1 MEQKGSL
8 SFELHLSTSN
18 NPANNSYVIHLSIDL
33 GQVKISKKI
42 NNRTTIINETMDRDF
57 VLHEGKNKYW
67 LSIDHANLL
76 LKYGQGEVRDRST
89 LIRSDVTKA
98 EKDLVRQI
106 EFVHV
111 TFNNSNILA
120 NYEWYEYKKSSRFGA
135 SNIRATYL
143 RITVGSNT
151 GSTPGIP
158 YVLEIWP
165 PGHYSPVHAHANA
178 YGIIRV
184 LYGEIHVKLYR
195 ALDLKKMKTIHQ
207 TTIHEDQVT

>member
-120 NYEWYEYKKSSRFGA
+120 NYEWYEYK
-135 SNIRATYL
+135 
-143 RITVGSNT
+143 
-151 GSTPGIP
+151 
-158 YVLEIWP
+158 
-165 PGHYSPVHAHANA
+165 
-178 YGIIRV
+178 
-184 LYGEIHVKLYR
+184 VKLKIGQYPVTQDP
-195 ALDLKKMKTIHQ
+195 ALLVAESKDANLDDFINNSVMLISRLDKPCQSLYYDTVHWKLQDDTFSHFYEAIERSVQ
-207 TTIHEDQVT
+207 NETG